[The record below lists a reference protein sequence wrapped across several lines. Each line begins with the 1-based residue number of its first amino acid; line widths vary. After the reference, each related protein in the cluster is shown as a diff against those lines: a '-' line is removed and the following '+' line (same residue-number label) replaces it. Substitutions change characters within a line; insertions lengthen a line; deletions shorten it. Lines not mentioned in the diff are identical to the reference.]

1 MIPQAP
7 KDWSGPTDLAR
18 PGLYES
24 PNKTPHTT
32 LDVIVNTDLHRT
44 HSQQSCTILSWLVRR
59 ITFNAARLTQLH
71 AAQYPLGP
79 RTNQSPLF
87 HTPSLCF
94 PHSLSRTSTLGT
106 TNATLIQLLTESLRA
121 YNMTHMPSTHL
132 SRQQAETSTQHG
144 FIPATCFTRSRM
156 HQQVLSQIHTRNSAT
171 RSSPSTPTSGAR
183 KLQIAPTH
191 Q

>member
-7 KDWSGPTDLAR
+7 NDWSGPTDLAL
-18 PGLYES
+18 PSLYES

-32 LDVIVNTDLHRT
+32 LDVIVNTDLHHT

-59 ITFNAARLTQLH
+59 TSFGARLTLLY

-79 RTNQSPLF
+79 RTNRALLF
-87 HTPSLCF
+87 HTLSLSF

-106 TNATLIQLLTESLRA
+106 TNATLIQLFTESLRA

-144 FIPATCFTRSRM
+144 FIPATCFTHSRIRPKSDR
-156 HQQVLSQIHTRNSAT
+156 HSAT
-171 RSSPSTPTSGAR
+171 RSPPSTPTQGKR
-183 KLQIAPTH
+183 KQQIA
-191 Q
+191 